1 MSSETQHIQE
11 FEEVL
16 SNLKEMLHLTDEIM
30 MRLYATFFETVAVTL
45 QTLKDAIEA
54 EDYEA
59 IKLHAHSIKGS
70 SSSLCY
76 SAISEVA
83 ETIEKKAGAKEN
95 YAYENAFKELA
106 ARFDAAQHTYA
117 LWTRKRG

>member
-1 MSSETQHIQE
+1 MSSEVQHLQE

-16 SNLKEMLHLTDEIM
+16 ANLKEMLHLPDEIM
-30 MRLYATFFETVAVTL
+30 IRLYTTFFETVAVTL
-45 QTLKDAIEA
+45 QRLKDAIEA

-59 IKLHAHSIKGS
+59 IKLHAHSVRGS

-76 SAISEVA
+76 SAISEAA
-83 ETIEKKAGAKEN
+83 ETIEKKVEAKEN
-95 YAYENAFKELA
+95 YAYENAFRELA
-106 ARFDAAQHTYA
+106 TRFDAAQHNYV

>member
-1 MSSETQHIQE
+1 MSNETQHVQE

-16 SNLKEMLHLTDEIM
+16 TNLKEMLHLTDEIM

-45 QTLKDAIEA
+45 QTLEDAIEA

-76 SAISEVA
+76 STISEVA
-83 ETIEKKAGAKEN
+83 QTIEKKAGAKEN
-95 YAYENAFKELA
+95 YAYENAFRELA

-117 LWTRKRG
+117 LWTRKRS